1 MGGERAGCRRRAP
14 DVGMERDECG
24 GHLEVMEMVGLQGI
38 ESPCSC

>member
-1 MGGERAGCRRRAP
+1 MGGERAGCRQRAP

-24 GHLEVMEMVGLQGI
+24 RQLEVMEMVGLQGI